1 MVVDDVEL
9 AENSFRWLSVSISLG
24 EWGGGGGVKGWGAWN
39 AQGDFIS
46 DAGYLNWSTF
56 VG

>member
-9 AENSFRWLSVSISLG
+9 AENSFRWLSVSINLG
-24 EWGGGGGVKGWGAWN
+24 EWGGGGVKGWGAWN